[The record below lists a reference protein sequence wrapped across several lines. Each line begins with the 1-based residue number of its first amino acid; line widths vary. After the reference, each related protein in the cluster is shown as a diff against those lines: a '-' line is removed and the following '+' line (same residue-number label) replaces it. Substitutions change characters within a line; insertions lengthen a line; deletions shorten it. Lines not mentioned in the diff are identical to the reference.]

1 MARKITR
8 TMTVATYKVFVS
20 EGEEVHAME
29 VTVPEPKNG
38 NLEKAISHAV
48 GMATNGKAEYLKT
61 IGLVSESEVSVEMSI
76 DEFYDLGIKKVKGN
90 E

>member
-38 NLEKAISHAV
+38 NLEKTLSHAV
-48 GMATNGKAEYLKT
+48 GMATNGKAEYLKN
-61 IGLVSESEVSVEMSI
+61 IGLLGESEVTVEMGI
-76 DEFYDLGIKKVKGN
+76 DEFFDLGLKKDKEN
-90 E
+90 

>member
-20 EGEEVHAME
+20 EGEEAYAME

-48 GMATNGKAEYLKT
+48 GMATNGKAEYLKK
-61 IGLVSESEVSVEMSI
+61 ISLLGEAEVVVEMPV
-76 DEFYDLGIKKVKGN
+76 DEFFELGLKKNK
-90 E
+90 ED

>member
-8 TMTVATYKVFVS
+8 TMTAATYKVFVS

-38 NLEKAISHAV
+38 NLEKALSHAV
-48 GMATNGKAEYLKT
+48 GMATNGKAEYLKNV
-61 IGLVSESEVSVEMSI
+61 GLLGESKVTVEMGI
-76 DEFYDLGIKKVKGN
+76 DEFFELGLKKNKEN
-90 E
+90 

>member
-48 GMATNGKAEYLKT
+48 GMATNGKAEYLKN
-61 IGLVSESEVSVEMSI
+61 IGLLGESEVTVEMGI
-76 DEFYDLGIKKVKGN
+76 DEFFDLGLKKNKGN
-90 E
+90 

>member
-8 TMTVATYKVFVS
+8 SMTVAMYKVFVS

-38 NLEKAISHAV
+38 NIEKALSHAV
-48 GMATNGKAEYLKT
+48 GMATNGKAEYLKN
-61 IGLVSESEVSVEMSI
+61 IGLLGESEVTVEMSI
-76 DEFYDLGIKKVKGN
+76 DEFFELGVKKTKEN
-90 E
+90 